1 MRAEEIIQG
10 LLLPTEITVRSS
22 RQTWSVLKMQRAEY
36 PELYDGLAKLDE
48 TTDEEALFE
57 FLEDVVYRKAEPEM
71 RHLSGLEPRES
82 RELDRAALDFTN
94 GKYRYAASLI
104 CLMHSSGD
112 LHSQRIRSTSLA
124 GGQAEHPGFRPAHY
138 PPWLHRTLLGELR
151 GYLPSAN
158 ILACSATQYLLSPVL
173 FGLPS
178 TGDPEKPLLPAGQA
192 VQIRARDTGT
202 VSALDTHRGN
212 ARVCPETASAERLA
226 ELPAGPGRVRIGGTA
241 AVESLPERALLCP
254 GNQLPSIDAVKPALL
269 CVLLKVA
276 AADIF
281 VRCCQIPG
289 GSAVGCLLGCALRI
303 QGERIQSLPFPAAEF
318 PDEMQRPHILT
329 VRLQPFQ
336 AR

>member
-1 MRAEEIIQG
+1 MSAEEIIQG

-71 RHLSGLEPRES
+71 RHLSGLKPRES

-124 GGQAEHPGFRPAHY
+124 GGQAEHPGFRPAHH

-158 ILACSATQYLLSPVL
+158 NPLVQRRNICCPRCSLGCRA
-173 FGLPS
+173 
-178 TGDPEKPLLPAGQA
+178 PA
-192 VQIRARDTGT
+192 IRRSRSFRPGKLCRSAPGIREQFPPWTRT
-202 VSALDTHRGN
+202 EETPASVRKQPQRSALRSSRQ
-212 ARVCPETASAERLA
+212 ALA
-226 ELPAGPGRVRIGGTA
+226 VYG
-241 AVESLPERALLCP
+241 
-254 GNQLPSIDAVKPALL
+254 
-269 CVLLKVA
+269 
-276 AADIF
+276 
-281 VRCCQIPG
+281 
-289 GSAVGCLLGCALRI
+289 
-303 QGERIQSLPFPAAEF
+303 
-318 PDEMQRPHILT
+318 
-329 VRLQPFQ
+329 
-336 AR
+336 